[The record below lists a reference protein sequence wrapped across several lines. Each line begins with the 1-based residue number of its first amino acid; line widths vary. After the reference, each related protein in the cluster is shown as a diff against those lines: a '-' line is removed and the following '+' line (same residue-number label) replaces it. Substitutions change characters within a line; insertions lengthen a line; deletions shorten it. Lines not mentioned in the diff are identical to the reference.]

1 MARRS
6 DGGTEDAILRKR
18 ILCYGDS
25 NTYGFIPT
33 GGRYDEDT
41 RWPMR
46 LQKELGE
53 DYTVIEEGFNGRTCV
68 FDDPVEGG
76 YKSGVNYLPP
86 CLMTHN
92 PLDAVLLMLG
102 VNDTKERFG
111 MTPMTIGQAMMQ
123 LIHTAKLYA
132 VNEAGNAARVVVVAP
147 PPILDNLMQTRHA
160 DCFGEQAI
168 AVSRG
173 LSAEFRRISKL
184 MRCDFFDAAPYAEV
198 SALDA
203 VHMTANGHIR
213 LAQALADKLR
223 ALL

>member
-1 MARRS
+1 M
-6 DGGTEDAILRKR
+6 RKR

-25 NTYGFIPT
+25 NTYGFIPS

-46 LQKELGE
+46 LQKELG
-53 DYTVIEEGFNGRTCV
+53 DGYTVIEEGFNGRTCV

-76 YKSGVNYLPP
+76 YKSGVKYLPP

-92 PLDAVLLMLG
+92 PLDAVLMMLG
-102 VNDTKERFG
+102 VNDTKKRFG

-123 LIHTAKLYA
+123 LIHTAKQYA
-132 VNEAGNAARVVVVAP
+132 VNEAGNAARIVVVAP
-147 PPILDNLMQTRHA
+147 APILDNLMQTRHA

-168 AVSRG
+168 EVSRG

-213 LAQALADKLR
+213 LAQALADRLR